1 MFIQN
6 EEDWR
11 RFQKKKKKHLT
22 DCFAII
28 GEIKLNKFQFQV
40 QNAGCQ
46 LNTVASKLV
55 EVEKNL
61 GEGDGEVDNV
71 VVMEL
76 LESMTE
82 VKNEYQNLRKDI
94 KEVQKLQKEMNT
106 SLRQQMRVMTQTFA
120 ILKKKIE
127 LNVPPH

>member
-1 MFIQN
+1 MA
-6 EEDWR
+6 
-11 RFQKKKKKHLT
+11 
-22 DCFAII
+22 C
-28 GEIKLNKFQFQV
+28 
-40 QNAGCQ
+40 
-46 LNTVASKLV
+46 KLV

-61 GEGDGEVDNV
+61 GEGNGEFDNV

-106 SLRQQMRVMTQTFA
+106 SLRHQMRVMTQSFA